1 MCPVAGDTTEL
12 QSQFLQLHL
21 GGTRSAMDRTAF
33 CVFWAYL
40 LWLSS
45 DFITN
50 AVDSIERLVSD
61 MAY

>member
-40 LWLSS
+40 LVAEFGFHYQCS
-45 DFITN
+45 
-50 AVDSIERLVSD
+50 
-61 MAY
+61 